1 MIPIPDLSK
10 ATEAAKTP
18 LKSTIAIPTS
28 LFQTKKLVEE
38 KMKAPE
44 QSAPEQKVEETL
56 VSKPVQETVQLTQEM
71 LDQVIHAVKDHY
83 QQANKNFEL
92 AILDQPI
99 KVINGEVFLQV
110 MGSVQE
116 EIANKMRPDLLG
128 LLRKLTGANQLSV
141 SVEHKEELQEDR
153 PKLYTNTDKLRYLRD
168 KHPALAEFQRK
179 FGLDVDF

>member
-1 MIPIPDLSK
+1 
-10 ATEAAKTP
+10 
-18 LKSTIAIPTS
+18 
-28 LFQTKKLVEE
+28 
-38 KMKAPE
+38 MKAPE
-44 QSAPEQKVEETL
+44 QPIPEKKPEET
-56 VSKPVQETVQLTQEM
+56 VRMPVQETVQLTQNM
-71 LDQVIHAVKDHY
+71 LDQVIHAIKDHY
-83 QQANKNFEL
+83 RQANKNLEL

-99 KVINGEVFLQV
+99 KVDNGEVFLQV

-128 LLRKLTGANQLSV
+128 LLRKLTGANQLSI
-141 SVEHKEELQEDR
+141 SVDHKEEIQDDR

>member
-1 MIPIPDLSK
+1 
-10 ATEAAKTP
+10 
-18 LKSTIAIPTS
+18 
-28 LFQTKKLVEE
+28 
-38 KMKAPE
+38 MKAPE
-44 QSAPEQKVEETL
+44 QPAPEQKVEETL

-116 EIANKMRPDLLG
+116 EIANKMKPELLA
-128 LLRKLTGANQLSV
+128 LIRRLTGASRV
-141 SVEHKEELQEDR
+141 SIAVEHAEEVLSDK
-153 PKLYTNTDKLRYLRD
+153 PKLYTNSDKLRYLRD
-168 KHPALAEFQRK
+168 KHPALAELQRK

>member
-1 MIPIPDLSK
+1 
-10 ATEAAKTP
+10 
-18 LKSTIAIPTS
+18 
-28 LFQTKKLVEE
+28 
-38 KMKAPE
+38 MKAPE
-44 QSAPEQKVEETL
+44 QPIAEKKPEET
-56 VSKPVQETVQLTQEM
+56 VSMPVQETVQLTQNM
-71 LDQVIHAVKDHY
+71 LDQVIHAIKDHY
-83 QQANKNFEL
+83 RQANKNLEL

-99 KVINGEVFLQV
+99 KVENGEVFLQV

-141 SVEHKEELQEDR
+141 SVDHKEEIQDDR

>member
-1 MIPIPDLSK
+1 VVAAPDLTK

-38 KMKAPE
+38 KLKAPE
-44 QSAPEQKVEETL
+44 VTIPEGKKEEPANL
-56 VSKPVQETVQLTQEM
+56 PVQETVVLTQEM
-71 LDQVIHAVKDHY
+71 LDQVIHLVKDHY
-83 QQANKNFEL
+83 RQANKNFEL
-92 AILDQPI
+92 TILDHPI

-128 LLRKLTGANQLSV
+128 LIRNLTGATQLFV
-141 SVEHKEELQEDR
+141 SLEHKEEIQDER

>member
-1 MIPIPDLSK
+1 
-10 ATEAAKTP
+10 
-18 LKSTIAIPTS
+18 
-28 LFQTKKLVEE
+28 
-38 KMKAPE
+38 MKAPE
-44 QSAPEQKVEETL
+44 QPTPEKKPEET
-56 VSKPVQETVQLTQEM
+56 VRMPVQETVQLTQNM
-71 LDQVIHAVKDHY
+71 LDQVIHAIKDHY
-83 QQANKNFEL
+83 RQANKNLEL

-99 KVINGEVFLQV
+99 KVDNGEVFLQV

-128 LLRKLTGANQLSV
+128 LLRKLTGANQLSI
-141 SVEHKEELQEDR
+141 SVDHKEEIQDDR

>member
-1 MIPIPDLSK
+1 
-10 ATEAAKTP
+10 
-18 LKSTIAIPTS
+18 
-28 LFQTKKLVEE
+28 
-38 KMKAPE
+38 MKAPE
-44 QSAPEQKVEETL
+44 QPTPEKKPEET
-56 VSKPVQETVQLTQEM
+56 VRMPVQETVQLTQNM
-71 LDQVIHAVKDHY
+71 LDQVIHAIKDY
-83 QQANKNFEL
+83 YRQANKNLEL

-99 KVINGEVFLQV
+99 KVDNGEVFLQV

-128 LLRKLTGANQLSV
+128 LLRKLTVANQLSV
-141 SVEHKEELQEDR
+141 SVDHKEEIQDDR